1 MEESRQ
7 VVDWAPGRGRRTGE
21 GGARGK
27 TSLFIDDNRLAA
39 MIDGIERGE

>member
-7 VVDWAPGRGRRTGE
+7 VDWVPGRGRRKGE

>member
-7 VVDWAPGRGRRTGE
+7 VDWVPGRGRRMGE

-27 TSLFIDDNRLAA
+27 TSLFIDDNRLVA